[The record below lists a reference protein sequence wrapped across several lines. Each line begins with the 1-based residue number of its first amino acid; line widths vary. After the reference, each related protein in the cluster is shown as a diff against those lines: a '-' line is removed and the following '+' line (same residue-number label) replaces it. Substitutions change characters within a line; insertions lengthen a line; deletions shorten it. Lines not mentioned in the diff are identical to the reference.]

1 MTYGEIYNAN
11 FDSFEQLLTYR
22 LKIYK
27 KDYTGSISNILLS
40 GNPVIHEWQ
49 DDDPKS
55 PIKGST
61 LKVSILT
68 SQSGIQLTDFYSE
81 DDYGFACEFIRKE
94 TDEVLFQ
101 GYLLQDDSTELQV
114 DFTHEI
120 QLTFTDGLGL
130 LKGVTLGQAAVITG
144 VPTTYSS
151 VTVESYIPSFSS
163 VIKSSNAV
171 FAQLRPGDVFT
182 ITSGGFQGTHTVIA
196 INFLSGVYYINTN
209 NNNFIITAPYTTSV
223 IITIPYPLTGYIP
236 LLDIYKL
243 CLKATYIET
252 GLFFYSRLFPVG
264 GTNERL
270 LDDTFVQAETY
281 LKNGDWMD
289 CYTILEQINSRFNI
303 SLFQAHGTWVAVRWD
318 ELYRYTT
325 AAGVNMQ
332 YHTYSNNFVYSAT
345 SDTND
350 NWIFRDGSD
359 MEVGVLK
366 SVNRAN
372 QFVRET
378 FDYVQPESLLCNH
391 DLQDLGPIIQE
402 YNSGLYTIREYVLNS
417 WFNGPFSPY
426 PDRFIRITIDN
437 DVTSETFGQ
446 ELDRT
451 AVVVNSTGDSARSAK
466 SCDIPL
472 SEGDSLEYSFRFRTS
487 VSQPGSVNNVFAV
500 SITDGT
506 TTYFVQNDGS
516 WATTLGFTY
525 NTPAGSNTIDW
536 QNVTIKSDPAPISGI
551 VNIYL
556 AEATPNGA
564 TPSTDETLYND
575 LTLVV
580 NYLINGSGKV
590 IGHTH
595 TDSQAN
601 QIKNKIDKEIFIDDV
616 PRTSI
621 TGALYLESYS
631 GLLRDLT
638 VRWQYPSASY
648 TFARLGQGTT
658 EESFF
663 TNYKMRS
670 KYEGKLLYIKQ
681 DDLMLTPLAV
691 FKDNIFNGFRF
702 VPGKMTIDYKNAQAD
717 LSLVEL
723 LDSADFEPGGA
734 GITLEFLL
742 FAGSKLYEFN
752 YLYEKY

>member
-1 MTYGEIYNAN
+1 MTFGEIYNAN

-27 KDYTGSISNILLS
+27 KDYTGGLSQIILS

-49 DDDPKS
+49 DDDPKA

-68 SQSGIQLTDFYSE
+68 DESGIQLTDFYSE

-151 VTVESYIPSFSS
+151 VTVESYVPSFAST
-163 VIKSSNAV
+163 IKSSNAV
-171 FAQLRPGDVFT
+171 FSQLRPGDEFT
-182 ITSGGFQGTHTVIA
+182 ITSGGFIGTHTVIG
-196 INFLSGVYYINTN
+196 INFLSGVYYIHTN
-209 NNNFIITAPYTTSV
+209 NNNFIITASYTTSV

-243 CLKATYIET
+243 CLKATYIDT
-252 GLFFYSRLFPVG
+252 GLYFYSRLYPVG

-270 LDDTFVQAETY
+270 LDDTFIQAETY

-325 AAGVNMQ
+325 DSGATLQ
-332 YHTYSNNFVYSAT
+332 YHTYSNNFVYTAT
-345 SDTND
+345 STQPDA
-350 NWIFRDGSD
+350 WIFRDGSD

-378 FDYVQPESLLCNH
+378 FDYVQPESLLCNY
-391 DLQDLGPIIQE
+391 DMQDLGAIIQE
-402 YNSGLYTIREYVLNS
+402 YNTGLVTIRDYVLSS
-417 WFNGPFSPY
+417 WFNGAYSPY
-426 PDRFIRITIDN
+426 PDRFIRITFDN
-437 DVTSETFGQ
+437 DPTSETYLQ
-446 ELDRT
+446 EISREI
-451 AVVVNSTGDSARSAK
+451 VISGNSGSQPLSAK
-466 SCDIPL
+466 SCDIPI
-472 SEGDSLEYSFRFRTS
+472 SKGDGIEYNFKYRTS
-487 VSQPGSVNNVFAV
+487 NSEPGPVNNVFI
-500 SITDGT
+500 ITLNDGT
-506 TTYFVQNDGS
+506 TTYLLNNDGS
-516 WATTLGFTY
+516 WSPSGGFTY
-525 NTPAGSNTIDW
+525 SIVSGDNANIYHE
-536 QNVTIKSDPAPISGI
+536 VTIKSNALPVSGI
-551 VNIYL
+551 INIYL
-556 AEATPNGA
+556 TQASSSLDQTF
-564 TPSTDETLYND
+564 YKD
-575 LTLVV
+575 LVFTI
-580 NYLINGSGKV
+580 NYFINKSNRI

-595 TDSQAN
+595 TDSQSN
-601 QIKNKIDKEIFIDDV
+601 QIKNNINKDIFIDDV

-621 TGALYLESYS
+621 TGALYLESYTA
-631 GLLRDLT
+631 LLRDLT

-670 KYEGKLLYIKQ
+670 KYEGKLLYINQ

-702 VPGKMTIDYKNAQAD
+702 VSGKMTIDYKNAQAD

-734 GITLEFLL
+734 GITFAFLA
-742 FAGSKLYEFN
+742 FANSKLYEFN

>member
-1 MTYGEIYNAN
+1 
-11 FDSFEQLLTYR
+11 
-22 LKIYK
+22 
-27 KDYTGSISNILLS
+27 
-40 GNPVIHEWQ
+40 
-49 DDDPKS
+49 
-55 PIKGST
+55 
-61 LKVSILT
+61 
-68 SQSGIQLTDFYSE
+68 
-81 DDYGFACEFIRKE
+81 
-94 TDEVLFQ
+94 
-101 GYLLQDDSTELQV
+101 
-114 DFTHEI
+114 
-120 QLTFTDGLGL
+120 
-130 LKGVTLGQAAVITG
+130 
-144 VPTTYSS
+144 
-151 VTVESYIPSFSS
+151 
-163 VIKSSNAV
+163 
-171 FAQLRPGDVFT
+171 
-182 ITSGGFQGTHTVIA
+182 
-196 INFLSGVYYINTN
+196 
-209 NNNFIITAPYTTSV
+209 
-223 IITIPYPLTGYIP
+223 
-236 LLDIYKL
+236 
-243 CLKATYIET
+243 
-252 GLFFYSRLFPVG
+252 
-264 GTNERL
+264 
-270 LDDTFVQAETY
+270 
-281 LKNGDWMD
+281 
-289 CYTILEQINSRFNI
+289 
-303 SLFQAHGTWVAVRWD
+303 
-318 ELYRYTT
+318 
-325 AAGVNMQ
+325 MQ

-345 SDTND
+345 SDTNE

-402 YNSGLYTIREYVLNS
+402 YNSGTYTIKEYVLNS

-426 PDRFIRITIDN
+426 PDRFIRITFDN
-437 DVTSETFGQ
+437 DPTSDLYLQ
-446 ELDRT
+446 EVSRY
-451 AVVVNSTGDSARSAK
+451 AIIKNSSGSNPDSAK

-472 SEGDSLEYSFRFRTS
+472 SAGDGIEFSFEFKTS
-487 VSQPGSVNNVFAV
+487 NSEPGPVNAVFQV

-506 TTYFVQNDGS
+506 TTYYLKNTGEWVL
-516 WATTLGFTY
+516 TTGYVYSIPSSDNL
-525 NTPAGSNTIDW
+525 NVWHEVKLVSKASPID
-536 QNVTIKSDPAPISGI
+536 GI
-551 VNIYL
+551 VNCYLGQQSSISAETIYK
-556 AEATPNGA
+556 
-564 TPSTDETLYND
+564 D
-575 LTLVV
+575 LGFII
-580 NYLINGSGKV
+580 NYLINDSGKI

-595 TDSQAN
+595 TDSQSN
-601 QIKNKIDKEIFIDDV
+601 QIKNNIDKEIFIDDV

-621 TGALYLESYS
+621 NGALYLESYS

-691 FKDNIFNGFRF
+691 FKDYIFNGFRF

-717 LSLVEL
+717 LSLIEL